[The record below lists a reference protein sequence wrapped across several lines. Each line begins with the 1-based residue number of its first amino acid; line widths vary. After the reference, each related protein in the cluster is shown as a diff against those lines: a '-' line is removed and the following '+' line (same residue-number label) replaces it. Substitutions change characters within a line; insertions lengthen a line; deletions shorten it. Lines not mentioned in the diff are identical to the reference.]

1 MAIAK
6 KKKVAK
12 KKVATKKTGK
22 KKVRN
27 QVPPAKAIPSSAS
40 GVAVDM
46 TPENSEPN
54 E

>member
-22 KKVRN
+22 KKVRK
-27 QVPPAKAIPSSAS
+27 QVPPVKVIPSSAS

-46 TPENSEPN
+46 TPENSEPK

>member
-22 KKVRN
+22 KKGRN
-27 QVPPAKAIPSSAS
+27 KVPPVKVVPSSTS

-46 TPENSEPN
+46 TPENSETK